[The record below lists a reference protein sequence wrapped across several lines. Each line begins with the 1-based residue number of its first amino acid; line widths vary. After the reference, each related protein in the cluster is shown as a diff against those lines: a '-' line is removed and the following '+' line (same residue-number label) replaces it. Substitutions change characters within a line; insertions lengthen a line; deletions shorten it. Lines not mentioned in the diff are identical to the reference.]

1 MSDAIQFH
9 SRVGADGVL
18 NVQVN
23 LGSAEAS
30 KDVVVTVAPL
40 PPQDRIAEPSAQSW
54 SDFVDATYG
63 SCAGQGLERPPQG
76 EFEAREPM
84 E

>member
-18 NVQVN
+18 NLQLN

-40 PPQDRIAEPSAQSW
+40 PDQGQADDASTKSW
-54 SDFVDATYG
+54 TDFVAATYG
-63 SCAGQGLERPPQG
+63 SCAGNDLERAPQG
-76 EFEAREPM
+76 EFEVREPM